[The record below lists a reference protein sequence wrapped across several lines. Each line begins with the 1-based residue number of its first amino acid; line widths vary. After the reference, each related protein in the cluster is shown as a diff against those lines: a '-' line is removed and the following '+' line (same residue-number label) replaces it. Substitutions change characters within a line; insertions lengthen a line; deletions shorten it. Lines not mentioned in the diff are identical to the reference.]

1 MWPRPMR
8 RLLSHLPVKW
18 GWWPF
23 NGSRFSYVL
32 HMHNCIDQKVSSGS
46 VSTCLHP
53 VRGFLFFSNMHSSPV
68 TTIANT
74 LSTWIWAWVKS
85 QAWQSTNGILPWVFK
100 RPFICIN
107 GKTQKDYIM
116 DWVCAIRV
124 CMCVC
129 RCTLPRAF
137 ACAYNGR
144 AAFHAT
150 DLMSH

>member
-1 MWPRPMR
+1 MHCVCGRVQWDACCHTFQWNEVGGPLMVPGLVTCFICIIALIKRCPLAQCPRVFT
-8 RLLSHLPVKW
+8 LLED
-18 GWWPF
+18 F
-23 NGSRFSYVL
+23 F
-32 HMHNCIDQKVSSGS
+32 
-46 VSTCLHP
+46 
-53 VRGFLFFSNMHSSPV
+53 FFFFSNMHSSPV

-74 LSTWIWAWVKS
+74 LSTWVWAWVKS

-100 RPFICIN
+100 RPFIFIN

-137 ACAYNGR
+137 ACA
-144 AAFHAT
+144 
-150 DLMSH
+150 